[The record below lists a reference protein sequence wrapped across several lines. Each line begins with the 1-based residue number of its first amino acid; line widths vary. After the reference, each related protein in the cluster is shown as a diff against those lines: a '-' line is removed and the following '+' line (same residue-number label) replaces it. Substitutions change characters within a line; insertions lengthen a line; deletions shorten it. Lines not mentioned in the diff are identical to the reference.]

1 MSQPKQ
7 EKNSHPL
14 EKKYKQSAVFL
25 GAKLSNKKQQAQD
38 EDQKS
43 NAGSLEA
50 QQNNSD
56 LLDSSV
62 SDVMLVTKEA
72 RQVASERDE
81 RQQLNED
88 SLRLAIDQA
97 NQQAKVLANS
107 WNENDKFVNKTKI
120 TRVLHKRSN

>member
-1 MSQPKQ
+1 M
-7 EKNSHPL
+7 
-14 EKKYKQSAVFL
+14 
-25 GAKLSNKKQQAQD
+25 SNKKQQAQD

-43 NAGSLEA
+43 NTGSLEA

-62 SDVMLVTKEA
+62 SDVMLVTKKA

-88 SLRLAIDQA
+88 SLRLAID
-97 NQQAKVLANS
+97 
-107 WNENDKFVNKTKI
+107 
-120 TRVLHKRSN
+120 

>member
-1 MSQPKQ
+1 M
-7 EKNSHPL
+7 
-14 EKKYKQSAVFL
+14 
-25 GAKLSNKKQQAQD
+25 SNKKQQAQD

-88 SLRLAIDQA
+88 SLRRAIDKA
-97 NQQAKVLANS
+97 NQEASLKANS
-107 WNENDKFVNKTKI
+107 WNENGK
-120 TRVLHKRSN
+120 L

>member
-1 MSQPKQ
+1 MS
-7 EKNSHPL
+7 S
-14 EKKYKQSAVFL
+14 
-25 GAKLSNKKQQAQD
+25 KKQQAQD

-62 SDVMLVTKEA
+62 SDVVLISKKA

-88 SLRLAIDQA
+88 SLRLAID
-97 NQQAKVLANS
+97 
-107 WNENDKFVNKTKI
+107 
-120 TRVLHKRSN
+120 